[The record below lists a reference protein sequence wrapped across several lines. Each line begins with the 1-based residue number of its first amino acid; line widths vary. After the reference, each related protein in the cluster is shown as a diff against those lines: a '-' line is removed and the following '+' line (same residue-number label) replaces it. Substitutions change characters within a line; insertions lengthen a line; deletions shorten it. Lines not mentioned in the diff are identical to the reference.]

1 MLYYFYELTH
11 AAMTP
16 MRAAADCGKFMF
28 RNPLNPISHTVVG
41 RGMAAACEL
50 VERTTR
56 RYGKPPWGLTST
68 VVDGQSTEV
77 EIDSVWNRPF
87 CRLVHFDR
95 QTPEDR
101 PPDPKVL
108 IVAPMS
114 GHYATLLRGTV
125 DAMLPEHD
133 VYVTDWVDAR
143 TVPLTEGGFNLD
155 DYIDYVIEILRFM
168 GPGSH
173 VMAVCQPSVPVLAAV
188 SLMEEDKDP
197 CTPQSMILMG
207 GPIDTR
213 VNPSVVNSLVE
224 RRGESW
230 FRDHAIV
237 PVPFPHAG
245 AMRDVYPGFLQL
257 TGFMT
262 MNLDLHVDAHK
273 KLFQHLIEGDGDS
286 ADKHRAFYDE
296 FMAVM
301 DLPAE
306 FYLQTLNTVF
316 VRHDLPKGRMMH
328 RRRRVDPSKVQRVA
342 LMTIEGERDDI
353 SGVGQTKAAQ
363 HLCVNIPEDKR
374 AHYLQKGVGH
384 YGVFNG
390 SRYRNE
396 VVPRITSFIRA
407 HQGERADNVVELA
420 MRSLPSERVLARES
434 RIAVTAETPER
445 SAARS
450 AETAVVQ
457 LATAERMASVGSAP
471 APKGNGNLKEA
482 MVEPLSLDMAD
493 EDGLGELEVTAG
505 SRPGKT
511 FLETAEGTPDVLSRI
526 NGIGPKI
533 ENDLNTLGIFH
544 YWQLAQLGPHDI
556 SRIEQRVGFPGRVMR
571 DDWVGQAQRILRD
584 GGV

>member
-1 MLYYFYELTH
+1 MLYYLYELTH

-28 RNPLNPISHTVVG
+28 RNPLNPISHTAMG

-68 VVDGQSTEV
+68 LVDGQETPV
-77 EIDSVWNRPF
+77 EIESVWNRSF
-87 CRLVHFDR
+87 CRLVHFNR
-95 QTPEDR
+95 ETPEDR

-133 VYVTDWVDAR
+133 VYVTDWMDAR
-143 TVPLTEGGFNLD
+143 TVPLTEGRFNLD
-155 DYIDYVIEILRFM
+155 DYIDYVIEILQFM
-168 GPGSH
+168 GPGCH

-197 CTPQSMILMG
+197 CAPLSMTLMG

-213 VNPSVVNSLVE
+213 VNPSTVNRLVE
-224 RRGESW
+224 RRGPGW

-316 VRHDLPKGRMMH
+316 VRHDLPKGQMMH
-328 RRRRVDPSKVQRVA
+328 RRRRVDPSKIQRVA

-363 HLCVNIPEDKR
+363 YLCTNIPEAKR

-390 SRYRNE
+390 TRYRKDI
-396 VVPRITSFIRA
+396 VPRITSFMRA
-407 HQGERADNVVELA
+407 HNHRDGVTELA
-420 MRSLPSERVLARES
+420 MRPLSNEPGLARNGGAGV
-434 RIAVTAETPER
+434 RAQVVER
-445 SAARS
+445 SAARPAES
-450 AETAVVQ
+450 ATVVR
-457 LATAERMASVGSAP
+457 LPTAERTTMVTAAP
-471 APKGNGNLKEA
+471 APRGDGMLAEA
-482 MVEPLSLDMAD
+482 IDELERGELAD
-493 EDGLGELEVTAG
+493 DAIDDAEDGAAG

-511 FLETAEGTPDVLSRI
+511 FLKTAEGTPDVLSRI

-533 ENDLNTLGIFH
+533 ENDLNALGVFH

-556 SRIEQRVGFPGRVMR
+556 RRIEQRVGFPGRIMR
-571 DDWVGQAQRILRD
+571 DDWVGQAKRMLRD
-584 GGV
+584 GDV